1 MCGRDAANN
10 FGVAPAKAGTHTRWR
25 FGLVTA
31 AISGIKTNFG
41 GCGSSLSRGRRL
53 VVATLAL
60 FCTPAL
66 AGDDALVGYKSLS
79 PEIALEAAQAA
90 LKKCRDSGFQIVVV
104 VVDRFGQPQVLLRDR
119 YAGLPA
125 ADIAT
130 AKAYTALSFRRSTA
144 ELAKMVR
151 DGQIDAGLA
160 RMPRIAMLAGGL
172 VIETGGTL
180 LGGIGVSGAPGG
192 DKDEE
197 CAKAGLDAVRDKID
211 F

>member
-1 MCGRDAANN
+1 MTMARSGIK
-10 FGVAPAKAGTHTRWR
+10 AKAGRY
-25 FGLVTA
+25 
-31 AISGIKTNFG
+31 
-41 GCGSSLSRGRRL
+41 GSPLSRGRLL
-53 VVATLAL
+53 VFATLAL
-60 FCTPAL
+60 FCTPAI
-66 AGDDALVGYKSLS
+66 AGDDALVVYKSLS
-79 PEIALEAAQAA
+79 PEVALEAAQAA
-90 LKKCRDSGFQIVVV
+90 LKRCRDNGFQVAIV

-144 ELAKMVR
+144 ELAKMIR
-151 DGQIDAGLA
+151 DGQMDAGLA

-197 CAKAGLDAVRDKID
+197 CAKAGLDAIGDKID

>member
-1 MCGRDAANN
+1 MCGHDSTVNL
-10 FGVAPAKAGTHTRWR
+10 T
-25 FGLVTA
+25 
-31 AISGIKTNFG
+31 
-41 GCGSSLSRGRRL
+41 SSRPSPGRRDWVCGRGVL
-53 VVATLAL
+53 
-60 FCTPAL
+60 CTPAF
-66 AGDDALVGYKSLS
+66 AGDDALVTYKSLS
-79 PEIALEAAQAA
+79 PEVALEAAQAA
-90 LKKCRDSGFQIVVV
+90 LKQCRDNGFQVAVV

-130 AKAYTALSFRRSTA
+130 AKAYTALSFRSSSA
-144 ELAKMVR
+144 ELAKSVR
-151 DGQIDAGLA
+151 SAQISAELA
-160 RMPRIAMLAGGL
+160 RMPRLAMLAGGL

-197 CAKAGLDAVRDKID
+197 CAKAGLDAVRDRID

>member
-1 MCGRDAANN
+1 VT
-10 FGVAPAKAGTHTRWR
+10 VAKSAM
-25 FGLVTA
+25 
-31 AISGIKTNFG
+31 KTNAG
-41 GCGSSLSRGRRL
+41 GYGSPLSRGRQL
-53 VVATLAL
+53 VVVALAL
-60 FCTPAL
+60 FCAPAM
-66 AGDDALVGYKSLS
+66 AGDDALVVYKSLS
-79 PEIALEAAQAA
+79 PEVALEAAQAA
-90 LKKCRDSGFQIVVV
+90 LKKCRDNGFQVAVV

-125 ADIAT
+125 AEIAT
-130 AKAYTALSFRRSTA
+130 NKAYTALSFRRGTA

-151 DGQIDAGLA
+151 DGQMDSALA

-197 CAKAGLDAVRDKID
+197 CATAGLDAVRDKID